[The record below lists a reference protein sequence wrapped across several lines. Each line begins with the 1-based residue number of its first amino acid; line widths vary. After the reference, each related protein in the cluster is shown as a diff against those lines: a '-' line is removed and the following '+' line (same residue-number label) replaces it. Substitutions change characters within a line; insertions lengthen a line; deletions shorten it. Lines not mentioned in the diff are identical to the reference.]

1 MTGNKN
7 SLEIS
12 QKLFGFSLMKEAVRN
27 EDDTGIV
34 SLGVADIGVVE
45 KSPNKFG
52 EPINCPM

>member
-27 EDDTGIV
+27 EDDT
-34 SLGVADIGVVE
+34 A
-45 KSPNKFG
+45 
-52 EPINCPM
+52 NCLAWRCRYWGCGKIPQ

>member
-1 MTGNKN
+1 
-7 SLEIS
+7 
-12 QKLFGFSLMKEAVRN
+12 MKTTRR
-27 EDDTGIV
+27 IV